1 MVAGSKSTG
10 SSGRPAEFITPLH
23 AGPRHASLHSH
34 TMLTAW
40 QPALSHPSPQAA
52 PLGPAHH
59 LHRAHQEPALL
70 LLVRTNVSAQPAW
83 PGWLPLGLQA
93 LHAMLPATSAAPAVA
108 DRCPSPCLHP
118 LPLPP
123 THTPDRSHA
132 FTRVAPEI
140 ERLFESVARRWGCCL
155 ALACSACACGCGCL
169 HGCGAQSLARPLG
182 GIDHVT
188 SFPTLVP
195 AILLSP
201 HPLQL
206 HGPPGGAGGRCG
218 RRQGGRATG
227 GCGIAHRTAA
237 SAGAVSFEL
246 LDPGRAC
253 GGAAARGG

>member
-1 MVAGSKSTG
+1 MFQLSRPGLGGSRSACKLCMPCSLQHLQHLQWLT
-10 SSGRPAEFITPLH
+10 AALLH
-23 AGPRHASLHSH
+23 ASTP
-34 TMLTAW
+34 
-40 QPALSHPSPQAA
+40 
-52 PLGPAHH
+52 
-59 LHRAHQEPALL
+59 
-70 LLVRTNVSAQPAW
+70 
-83 PGWLPLGLQA
+83 
-93 LHAMLPATSAAPAVA
+93 
-108 DRCPSPCLHP
+108 CPP
-118 LPLPP
+118 
-123 THTPDRSHA
+123 PDRSHA

-188 SFPTLVP
+188 SFPTLIP

-227 GCGIAHRTAA
+227 GCGVAHRTAA